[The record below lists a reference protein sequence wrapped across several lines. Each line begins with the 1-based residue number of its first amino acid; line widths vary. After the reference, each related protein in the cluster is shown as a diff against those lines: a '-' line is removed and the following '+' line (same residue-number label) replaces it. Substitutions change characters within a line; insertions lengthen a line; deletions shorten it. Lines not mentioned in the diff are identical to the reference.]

1 MFYRR
6 PRSNSIRLI
15 PRVMQKPSDT
25 HENLSCHSAYP
36 SAVNDRNNRLAL
48 HVVRFP
54 EVIDLVLETLMPNV
68 LTDYLFE
75 LSGKFNDFY
84 RDCRVLGDEH
94 QDSRLLICEATAIL
108 MRQLFQ
114 LLGLRPVYKL

>member
-1 MFYRR
+1 MR
-6 PRSNSIRLI
+6 NSGIDMTAVRARA
-15 PRVMQKPSDT
+15 RVLLTHPS
-25 HENLSCHSAYP
+25 EQA
-36 SAVNDRNNRLAL
+36 LAL

-54 EVIDLVLETLMPNV
+54 EVIDLVLDTLMPNV